1 MADHTGVTDITEQ
14 LRRQKLNSSKDEL
27 LISAAD
33 EIDRLRRE
41 LKIAKTQVHFYRNL
55 TKLNPLR
62 PEHER

>member
-14 LRRQKLNSSKDEL
+14 LRRQQLNSSKDEL

-41 LKIAKTQVHFYRNL
+41 LKIARTQVHFYRNL
-55 TKLNPLR
+55 TRLNPLR
-62 PEHER
+62 PKHER